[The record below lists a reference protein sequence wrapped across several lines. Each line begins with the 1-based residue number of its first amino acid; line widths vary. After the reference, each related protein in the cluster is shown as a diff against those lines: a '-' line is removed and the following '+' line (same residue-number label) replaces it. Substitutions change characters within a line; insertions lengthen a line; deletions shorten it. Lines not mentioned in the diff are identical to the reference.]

1 MDREIDDI
9 LQSAAGSPRE
19 VPAQL
24 LERIANSIAPS
35 LRPVRLLPPI
45 WVLSGA
51 LGLIGAAVALI
62 GAARAGFQGFEA
74 LGFLSRV
81 LILGAL
87 AVFIWAAARRAVY
100 EWTPG
105 SPR

>member
-1 MDREIDDI
+1 MTDQEIDDL
-9 LQSAAGSPRE
+9 LQRAAGSPRE

-24 LERIANSIAPS
+24 LGRITDSIAPS
-35 LRPVRLLPPI
+35 LRPVRPLPPV

-51 LGLIGAAVALI
+51 LGLIGGAVALL

-74 LGFLSRV
+74 LGLLSRA

-87 AVFIWAAARRAVY
+87 GLIAGLSALIAARR
-100 EWTPG
+100 
-105 SPR
+105 RR